1 MSTRKTKTTNLFLT
15 KGANIED
22 MISALPKQTVVT
34 GFQITSENTIE
45 YIGNPKAFRFVIPI
59 MVNVIEN
66 VLNSNGFKVVRTP
79 KTYKDKDGTVKTKN
93 VTTFT
98 FEDLVTAKI
107 ICENVN
113 NLCKAQYEKYLADK
127 KNK

>member
-66 VLNSNGFKVVRTP
+66 VLNSNGFKVVR
-79 KTYKDKDGTVKTKN
+79 
-93 VTTFT
+93 
-98 FEDLVTAKI
+98 
-107 ICENVN
+107 
-113 NLCKAQYEKYLADK
+113 
-127 KNK
+127 